1 MRGFSLFVVVASG
14 VLVVAG
20 GCGGTCPPDMGGWYD
35 TGNPPGDIVEPDGVE
50 PDGVEQPA
58 PHGRV
63 LVAVYG
69 WGGQYNADANVTAD
83 FFDGPMR
90 MDAFAAYSPTMYE
103 VAARQGD
110 CVLYVAAD
118 VACDPICDWSQ
129 ICQEGNKCVDAPSRV
144 SAGHFN
150 LTAGTE
156 KVEGDPS
163 DDEWMPNYYYFDP
176 GTIRGAAMASAAE
189 LTAEAAGA
197 ADGIG
202 QFLLTTTG
210 VAAIEYGFDEA
221 DNTLTLVDGK
231 DAVVTWTT
239 DAHHVAGA
247 YVDMVINEG
256 WHGSPP
262 EAVLYCRAA
271 AADGQ
276 ITIPKAVVEAVP
288 QMGGPAL
295 MGHGSHIGLS
305 RTATTEVDGKTVEF
319 TVTRRHG
326 LNVLHNA
333 PEW

>member
-1 MRGFSLFVVVASG
+1 MIGALMTLPMFAACGDPGTPDDDTIVADEGPADDEGPAPEG
-14 VLVVAG
+14 VS
-20 GCGGTCPPDMGGWYD
+20 
-35 TGNPPGDIVEPDGVE
+35 
-50 PDGVEQPA
+50 QPA
-58 PHGRV
+58 PEGRV
-63 LVAVYG
+63 LVALYG
-69 WGGQYNADANVTAD
+69 WGGQYNADANVTVD

-90 MDAFAAYSPTMYE
+90 MDAFSAYSPMMYA
-103 VAARQGD
+103 VAAREGD

-118 VACDPICDWSQ
+118 VACDPVCDWSK
-129 ICQEGNKCVDAPSRV
+129 ICQEGNKCVDAPARV
-144 SAGHFN
+144 SAGHFK

-176 GTIRGAAMASAAE
+176 GTIPAAAIAPTVE
-189 LTAEAAGA
+189 VKAEAAGA
-197 ADGIG
+197 TDGIG
-202 QFLLTTTG
+202 SFALTTGG
-210 VAAIEYGFDEA
+210 VNQIEFGFNEA
-221 DNTLTLVDGK
+221 DNTLTLVDGE

-239 DAHHVAGA
+239 STDNAAGA

-262 EAVLYCRAA
+262 EAVLYCRADA
-271 AADGQ
+271 SDGQ

-305 RTATTEVDGKTVEF
+305 RTVTTEVDGKTIEF